1 MKTLYLIGGA
11 MGVGKT
17 AAGRELKLL
26 LDKSVFLDGDWCWDM
41 HPFTVNDE
49 TKKMVLDNICF
60 MLSSFIKCSAIE
72 NIIFC
77 WVMHEQSIIDEIS
90 SRINVSGCKVI
101 SVSLTC
107 SREALA
113 ERLRRDIDAGLR
125 SGDIIKRSTERL
137 PMYRALDTV
146 KIDVSEITAAE
157 AAEMI
162 AELGRTEE

>member
-17 AAGRELKLL
+17 TAGRELKLL

-77 WVMHEQSIIDEIS
+77 WVMHEQSIIDEIL
-90 SRINVSGCKVI
+90 SRIGISECKVI
-101 SVSLTC
+101 PISLTC
-107 SREALA
+107 SKESLT
-113 ERLRRDIDAGLR
+113 ERLRRDIDTGLR

-137 PMYRALDTV
+137 PMYLALDTV